1 MPWSTPPPVPP
12 TKLAQAVSHLAHAAS
27 ALPNYIPSARQ
38 LGYLLLVCL
47 LLDLVRRH
55 FFLKR
60 MSFRDQHVVITGGS
74 QGIGKELARA
84 VLRRGARVTLVAR
97 TESKLK
103 AASDE
108 LWAECAG
115 EEPLNLNGRVQH
127 AAADTTDSAAL
138 TAALGRATGSFG
150 AVDCLIACAG
160 NANPGLF
167 LDQKPADFR
176 STMDVN
182 YMGTLHAIYAVI
194 EPMVKRRRG
203 HILIVSSGMAVT
215 AMMGYSSYTP
225 SKWAL
230 RGLADTL
237 RNEFIG
243 LGVTVQISYPPDT
256 ETPGFAHENETKP
269 IETASMVPT
278 DLYPAK
284 VVAESML
291 CGAEAG
297 LYHLP
302 SPDPILNWMVSGATG
317 VSPRA
322 YPLLECL
329 LLPVCG
335 LIEVLAQLWFDMWG
349 RRYGRR
355 HALEEAEAAKVK

>member
-1 MPWSTPPPVPP
+1 MSQLLLR
-12 TKLAQAVSHLAHAAS
+12 LAAWV
-27 ALPNYIPSARQ
+27 PSAYQ
-38 LGYLLLVCL
+38 LGVAVAACAAI
-47 LLDLVRRH
+47 DLIRRL

-60 MSFRDQHVVITGGS
+60 TSFRGRHVLVTGGS

-84 VLRRGARVTLVAR
+84 LLARGARVTLLAR
-97 TESKLK
+97 TESKLS

-108 LWAECAG
+108 LHAEMRCAG
-115 EEPLNLNGRVQH
+115 ARKVQH
-127 AAADTTDSAAL
+127 VAADTTNEAKLKAAV
-138 TAALGRATGSFG
+138 AKAVEQFG
-150 AVDCLIACAG
+150 PVDCLVACAG
-160 NANPGLF
+160 NSNPGLF
-167 LDQKPADFR
+167 LDQTAADFR
-176 STMDVN
+176 HTMDLN
-182 YMGTLHAIYAVI
+182 YMGTLHSIKAVI
-194 EPMVKRRRG
+194 EPMVRRRDG
-203 HILIVSSGMAVT
+203 QIIIVSSGLAVT

-269 IETASMVPT
+269 IETASMVPV
-278 DLYPAK
+278 DIYPAPK
-284 VVAESML
+284 VAECML
-291 CGAEAG
+291 RGAEAG

-322 YPLLECL
+322 YPFLECF

-349 RRYGRR
+349 RRYAKR
-355 HALEEAEAAKVK
+355 HIEEEAKRK